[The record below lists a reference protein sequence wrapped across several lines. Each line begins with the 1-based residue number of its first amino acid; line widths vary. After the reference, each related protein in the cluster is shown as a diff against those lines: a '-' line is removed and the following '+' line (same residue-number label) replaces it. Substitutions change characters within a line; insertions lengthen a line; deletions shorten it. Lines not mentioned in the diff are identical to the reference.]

1 MFTYVDSW
9 KRYKYILTESA
20 RGIEFY
26 FEENK
31 TDFRVEIWQNFDE
44 SGTGTEV
51 KIYNC
56 GRSRGC
62 FWHEYAHG
70 YSGRGFWA
78 VVKNEISRA
87 GGWDAIS
94 YDRIGEVESW

>member
-1 MFTYVDSW
+1 MFTYVDYW
-9 KRYKYILTESA
+9 KRYKYTLTDSA

-26 FEENK
+26 FEENG
-31 TDFRVEIWQNFDE
+31 TDFRVEIWKNLNE
-44 SGTGTEV
+44 SGTEV

-62 FWHEYAHG
+62 FWNEYAHK
-70 YSGRGFWA
+70 YSGRGFWV
-78 VVKNEISRA
+78 VVKDEIARA

>member
-9 KRYKYILTESA
+9 KRYKYTLTDSA

-31 TDFRVEIWQNFDE
+31 TDFRVEIWENLNE
-44 SGTGTEV
+44 SGTEV

-62 FWHEYAHG
+62 FWNEYAHK
-70 YSGRGFWA
+70 YSGRGFWF
-78 VVKNEISRA
+78 VVKLKSPALAVGMLFHMIELVRLNHGR
-87 GGWDAIS
+87 
-94 YDRIGEVESW
+94 Y

>member
-1 MFTYVDSW
+1 MLPYVDYW
-9 KRYKYILTESA
+9 KRYRYILTEYA

-26 FEENK
+26 FEENE

-44 SGTGTEV
+44 SGTEV

-62 FWHEYAHG
+62 FWNEYAHKF
-70 YSGRGFWA
+70 SWRGFWF
-78 VVKNEISRA
+78 VVKTEIARA

>member
-9 KRYKYILTESA
+9 KRYKYILTDSA

-26 FEENK
+26 FEENN
-31 TDFRVEIWQNFDE
+31 TDFRVEIWENLNE
-44 SGTGTEV
+44 SGTEV

-62 FWHEYAHG
+62 FWNEYAHK
-70 YSGRGFWA
+70 YSGRGFWV
-78 VVKNEISRA
+78 VVKDEISRA